1 MYVTSTQLMSI
12 AIFMYADTTMSGSE
26 SDEGAP
32 ELPIDVDP
40 DIDDDPISDT
50 TPRAEDS
57 GEIPV
62 DLETRSSSEGTI
74 YIV

>member
-1 MYVTSTQLMSI
+1 
-12 AIFMYADTTMSGSE
+12 MYAGTTLSGSE

-32 ELPIDVDP
+32 ELPIDANP
-40 DIDDDPISDT
+40 NSDT
-50 TPRAEDS
+50 LSIPTAEDS

-62 DLETRSSSEGTI
+62 DLETSSSSEGII